1 MSYNDFG
8 NPRTSASPYNLE
20 DKMGRLDSIDLIEF
34 NVIPVSSG
42 TAASLSSS
50 SLGRRNFIRVK
61 NLDSTNSI
69 YLLANADDVYSVS
82 GYEVPAGIE
91 WEDNT
96 GASLYAISTVSGV
109 INVQVYE
116 RSSRFNYK

>member
-1 MSYNDFG
+1 MSNYRQQCSFIAN
-8 NPRTSASPYNLE
+8 NL
-20 DKMGRLDSIDLIEF
+20 
-34 NVIPVSSG
+34 V
-42 TAASLSSS
+42 
-50 SLGRRNFIRVK
+50 
-61 NLDSTNSI
+61 
-69 YLLANADDVYSVS
+69 LANADDVYSVS